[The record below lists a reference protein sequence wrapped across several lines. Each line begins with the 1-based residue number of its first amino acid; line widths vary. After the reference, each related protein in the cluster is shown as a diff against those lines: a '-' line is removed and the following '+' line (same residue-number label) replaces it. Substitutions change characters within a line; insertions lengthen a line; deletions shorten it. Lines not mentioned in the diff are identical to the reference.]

1 MAIDV
6 ASLRLCLVTDRGL
19 ARGRSVIDVALAA
32 ARGGATMVQLR
43 EKDATTRAFVDEA
56 RALKQ
61 ALAPLGVLLAINDRL
76 DVALAVDAD
85 GLHVGQSDM
94 PVEDARRLLGPDKFI
109 GLSITEVKQVLR
121 PDASAADYLGVGP
134 IYPQRTKGDAAAP
147 LGLDGLRR
155 IRAPHARADRRHRRA
170 DARQQRAGARGGRRR
185 PRRRLGDRRR
195 RRPGGGDASL
205 RGAARG
211 VGRRADGLYGRRG
224 SAASKTRPKHGQA
237 SPMHPVHSVACASAG
252 PAGGRMRAGQIA
264 VRSRAFGVWVEAG
277 PRQPTLC
284 AVDLMEAYSS
294 AAERRSRG

>member
-19 ARGRSVIDVALAA
+19 VRGRSVIDVALAA

-43 EKDATTRAFVDEA
+43 EKEATTRAFVEEA
-56 RALKQ
+56 RALKK
-61 ALAPLGVLLAINDRL
+61 ALAPLGVKLAINDRL

-109 GLSITEVKQVLR
+109 GLSITDVAQVLR

-155 IRAPHARADRRHRRA
+155 IRALTRAPIVAIGGLTPDNSAPALAAGADGLAVVSAIVAADDPEAATRRFA
-170 DARQQRAGARGGRRR
+170 STASLGARG
-185 PRRRLGDRRR
+185 
-195 RRPGGGDASL
+195 
-205 RGAARG
+205 
-211 VGRRADGLYGRRG
+211 
-224 SAASKTRPKHGQA
+224 K
-237 SPMHPVHSVACASAG
+237 
-252 PAGGRMRAGQIA
+252 
-264 VRSRAFGVWVEAG
+264 
-277 PRQPTLC
+277 
-284 AVDLMEAYSS
+284 
-294 AAERRSRG
+294 